1 MWEDK
6 GASGRNGYTVFK
18 VILMSA
24 ETPWQYSS
32 IPLVVTDVTAVIF
45 VAAVSEYDQ
54 VLFED
59 DETNRLIEAVGL
71 FKQIVNYECFK
82 DKTSMILFLNKSD
95 LLLKKVCDKRPLSLC
110 VEDYKG
116 PNTYAAACELFKDM
130 FSAQVTNALTQ
141 KLYTHVTCA
150 TDTDQIRTVFLSVK
164 DILLQQSLMNS
175 GLIE

>member
-1 MWEDK
+1 MSCL
-6 GASGRNGYTVFK
+6 GFVF
-18 VILMSA
+18 I
-24 ETPWQYSS
+24 Y
-32 IPLVVTDVTAVIF
+32 VVMF
-45 VAAVSEYDQ
+45 
-54 VLFED
+54 
-59 DETNRLIEAVGL
+59 NRR
-71 FKQIVNYECFK
+71 FNKH
-82 DKTSMILFLNKSD
+82 LNEFSQ
-95 LLLKKVCDKRPLSLC
+95 LC